1 MRNAVQSFAVLAS
14 TLVFLIAL
22 FLFNPFH
29 FASAILDTLFDAP
42 PSWTQV
48 ADLYRDPA
56 TQEITHGEDPVP
68 GLTVLAGYW
77 GQHRSTTRILF
88 VGNSQMHTVSLARG
102 EAKPSKPEKTYVDMI
117 ADDLASSHADELTY
131 RLSSSGMSYPEVL
144 WELTYMAGHPNL
156 RPSVVVLQ
164 INYQAFWTGG
174 IRDSLLP
181 LLSDEGFRASV
192 EAAAHADVAY
202 AGAYQEAL
210 RRYGQSNA
218 HLAPSPQNVQNTAG
232 PLPFQPS
239 QTRGYQMETYVRT
252 GLDHVQLLNRRSQYK
267 DDFAQLLYRC
277 RLYFLRLKPS
287 TGRSVTG
294 SQLLAARAAIVSL
307 IELCKQEDVRVL
319 MFYAPVNPRVS
330 LYRTPQDRIVYRDFV
345 DHVAQANGIP
355 LYDFENSIPAERWGN
370 LLNGPDP
377 LHMGRAA
384 HQDFAQIMVNTMNL
398 PQLSGRK

>member
-1 MRNAVQSFAVLAS
+1 MRKAFQSFAVLTS
-14 TLVFLIAL
+14 TLMFLIAL
-22 FLFNPFH
+22 FLLNPFQI
-29 FASAILDTLFDAP
+29 ASAALDRLFDAP

-48 ADLYRDPA
+48 GDLYRDPD

-68 GLTVLAGYW
+68 GLAVLARYW
-77 GQHRSTTRILF
+77 GQHSSTTHILF

-102 EAKPSKPEKTYVDMI
+102 EVKPSHPEKTYVDRI
-117 ADDLASSHADELTY
+117 ADDLASNHAEELTY

-144 WELTYMAGHPNL
+144 WELMYMVGHPDLHPN
-156 RPSVVVLQ
+156 VVVLQ

-181 LLSDEGFRASV
+181 LLNEERFRASV
-192 EAAAHADVAY
+192 EGAAHSDLAY
-202 AGAYQEAL
+202 AGTFREAL
-210 RRYGQSNA
+210 RRYGQSSYR
-218 HLAPSPQNVQNTAG
+218 LSPLQQNGQNTLG

-239 QTRGYQMETYVRT
+239 RTKAYQVESYVRT
-252 GLDHVQLLNRRSQYK
+252 NLDRVSLLKRRSQYR

-287 TGRSVTG
+287 TGRSITG
-294 SQLLAARAAIVSL
+294 SQLLAARAAVTSL
-307 IELCKQEDVRVL
+307 IELCKQQDVRLL

-330 LYRTPQDRIVYRDFV
+330 LYRTRQDRVSYRAFV
-345 DHVAQANGIP
+345 DHLAQANNIR
-355 LYDFENSIPAERWGN
+355 LYDFENSIPAEHWGN

-384 HQDFAQIMVNTMNL
+384 HQDFAQIMVNAMNL
-398 PQLSGRK
+398 PQLAGGK